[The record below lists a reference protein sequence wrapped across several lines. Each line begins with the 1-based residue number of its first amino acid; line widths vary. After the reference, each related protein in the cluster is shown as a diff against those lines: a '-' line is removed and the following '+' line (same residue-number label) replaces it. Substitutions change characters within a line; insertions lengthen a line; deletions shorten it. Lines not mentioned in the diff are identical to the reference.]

1 MSDALRFI
9 RGKCY
14 LTDMGDNRLYIH
26 IGSKESA
33 VVQVTN
39 GHLTGVLRS
48 DDIPAGT
55 LYIGR
60 ITGIN
65 NALSAAFLDIG
76 EDRDG
81 FMHITPG
88 HGFKCGQCMLV
99 QSQKHPRDNKG
110 RQVTNSISL
119 VGNLL
124 CISPGGR
131 TTVVSS
137 KVKDPEDRDRM
148 MAIGEEVRR
157 TLTEDLVMEFGV
169 TMRTIS
175 SRCGVEAALAEA
187 RTLAETWRV
196 AVDQLARSA
205 VPGPIDVG
213 RNFVSYGLQRFLT
226 EEIREI
232 IIDDHDTFCQVSDAV
247 RLMGFQTISV
257 REYSQPYDMFEYYN
271 LNAMQRHALG
281 HRVYLPSGGSIVID
295 RTEALTVIDVN
306 SGKGS
311 TAKDMV
317 IQTNLQAAEEIA
329 AQLRLRNIGGI
340 IVIDFINMDR
350 EGEAQVLNQLKEATA
365 GDKLVTDIC
374 NFSPLGL
381 VEMVRRRVEL

>member
-1 MSDALRFI
+1 
-9 RGKCY
+9 
-14 LTDMGDNRLYIH
+14 MGDNRLYIH
-26 IGSKESA
+26 IGSQESSI
-33 VVQVTN
+33 VQVTN

-48 DDIPAGT
+48 NDIPAGT

-76 EDRDG
+76 EDKDG
-81 FMHITPG
+81 FMHISPG
-88 HGFKCGQCMLV
+88 HGFKCGQCLLV
-99 QSQKHPRDNKG
+99 QSQKPPRDNKG

-137 KVKDPEDRDRM
+137 KVKDSDTRVRM
-148 MAIGEEVRR
+148 MAIGEAVRR
-157 TLTEDLVMEFGV
+157 TLSDDLAMEFGV
-169 TMRTIS
+169 TMRTIAT
-175 SRCGVEAALAEA
+175 RCGVEAALAEA
-187 RTLAETWRV
+187 RNLAETWRV
-196 AVDQLARSA
+196 SVEQLAKSA
-205 VPGPIDVG
+205 VSGPVDGG
-213 RNFVSYGLQRFLT
+213 RNFVSCGLQRFLT

-232 IIDDHDTFCQVSDAV
+232 IIDDHDTFCQVSDSV
-247 RLMGFQTISV
+247 RSMGFETISV
-257 REYSQPYDMFEYYN
+257 REYSQTYDMLEYYN

-317 IQTNLQAAEEIA
+317 LQTNLQAAEEIA
-329 AQLRLRNIGGI
+329 AQLKLRNIGGI

-374 NFSPLGL
+374 DFSPLGL